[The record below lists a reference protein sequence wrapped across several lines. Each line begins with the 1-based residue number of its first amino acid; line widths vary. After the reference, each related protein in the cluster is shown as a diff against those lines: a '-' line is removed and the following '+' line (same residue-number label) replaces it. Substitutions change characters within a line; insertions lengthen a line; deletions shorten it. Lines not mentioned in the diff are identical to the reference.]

1 MPESAQE
8 AVIPLLL
15 QSNEE
20 ILRALELYTEW
31 DDKKAIATSAQP
43 VTKGALKSSL
53 KSSTPKGALRQSPQA
68 PSAGANDGSA
78 LEPPGPA
85 TAAKGVVASAE
96 QQHDDDDLAL
106 LLGASAKAA
115 QVIAATPIALPP
127 PPPPLAPPPAPR
139 TVCPPQ
145 ALHCATPADMGAEPA
160 APTEGLDDE
169 EEDDLAALLGAVT
182 MAKTAPA
189 ARGMSAVVA
198 DGWGDDG
205 LEHSG
210 GGSVARTHTGPAG
223 GLSHSEAEVPGS
235 ALADMLGSAGG
246 FTVAVDGA
254 DERVEVPVPKQ
265 LAGAG
270 DVAASAAGAVAAHEL
285 GDLPCLDQDKDAAV
299 PALLPP
305 PAPVRCK
312 PAAGGDLID
321 L

>member
-1 MPESAQE
+1 
-8 AVIPLLL
+8 
-15 QSNEE
+15 
-20 ILRALELYTEW
+20 
-31 DDKKAIATSAQP
+31 
-43 VTKGALKSSL
+43 
-53 KSSTPKGALRQSPQA
+53 
-68 PSAGANDGSA
+68 
-78 LEPPGPA
+78 
-85 TAAKGVVASAE
+85 
-96 QQHDDDDLAL
+96 
-106 LLGASAKAA
+106 
-115 QVIAATPIALPP
+115 
-127 PPPPLAPPPAPR
+127 
-139 TVCPPQ
+139 
-145 ALHCATPADMGAEPA
+145 MGAEPA

-210 GGSVARTHTGPAG
+210 AGSVTRTDAGPAE

-305 PAPVRCK
+305 PAPARCK

>member
-68 PSAGANDGSA
+68 PFASANDGSA

-85 TAAKGVVASAE
+85 TAANGVVASAE

-106 LLGASAKAA
+106 LLGASANAA

-139 TVCPPQ
+139 TVSPPQ
-145 ALHCATPADMGAEPA
+145 ALHCATPADTGAEPA
-160 APTEGLDDE
+160 AATEGLDDE

-182 MAKTAPA
+182 MAKT
-189 ARGMSAVVA
+189 GQ
-198 DGWGDDG
+198 
-205 LEHSG
+205 
-210 GGSVARTHTGPAG
+210 
-223 GLSHSEAEVPGS
+223 
-235 ALADMLGSAGG
+235 
-246 FTVAVDGA
+246 
-254 DERVEVPVPKQ
+254 K
-265 LAGAG
+265 
-270 DVAASAAGAVAAHEL
+270 
-285 GDLPCLDQDKDAAV
+285 
-299 PALLPP
+299 
-305 PAPVRCK
+305 
-312 PAAGGDLID
+312 
-321 L
+321 

>member
-43 VTKGALKSSL
+43 ATKGALKSSL
-53 KSSTPKGALRQSPQA
+53 KSSNPNAALKQSPQA
-68 PSAGANDGSA
+68 PFASANDGSA

-85 TAAKGVVASAE
+85 TAANGAVASAE
-96 QQHDDDDLAL
+96 QQHDDDDDDLTL
-106 LLGASAKAA
+106 LLGTSAKAA

-139 TVCPPQ
+139 TVSPPQ
-145 ALHCATPADMGAEPA
+145 ALHCATPADTGAEPA
-160 APTEGLDDE
+160 AATEGLDDDG
-169 EEDDLAALLGAVT
+169 EDDLAALLGAVT

-205 LEHSG
+205 LEHT
-210 GGSVARTHTGPAG
+210 GGSVARTGAGPAG
-223 GLSHSEAEVPGS
+223 ALSHSEAEIPES
-235 ALADMLGSAGG
+235 ARANMLGNAGG
-246 FTVAVDGA
+246 FTVAVDGT
-254 DERVEVPVPKQ
+254 DGRVELPVPKQ
-265 LAGAG
+265 LVGAE
-270 DVAASAAGAVAAHEL
+270 DAAASAAGAVAAHEL

-305 PAPVRCK
+305 PAPARCK
-312 PAAGGDLID
+312 PAADLID